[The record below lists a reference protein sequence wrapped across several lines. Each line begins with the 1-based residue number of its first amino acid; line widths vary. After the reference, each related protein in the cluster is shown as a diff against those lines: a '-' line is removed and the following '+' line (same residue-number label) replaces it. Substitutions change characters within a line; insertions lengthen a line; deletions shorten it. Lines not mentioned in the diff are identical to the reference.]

1 MKKVM
6 IKSPTPNYCN
16 KCGDTSIE
24 LYTANNRPLYYS
36 VLLNRIE
43 RGEDIDLLES
53 GAKYFMCRKCK
64 TEYRIMWANK
74 FPYPMRTDNMV
85 NIFLNSIKGE

>member
-36 VLLNRIE
+36 ALLNRIE
-43 RGEDIDLLES
+43 RGEDH
-53 GAKYFMCRKCK
+53 GRRK
-64 TEYRIMWANK
+64 
-74 FPYPMRTDNMV
+74 
-85 NIFLNSIKGE
+85 